1 MSTVLCYVLCST
13 SQDKYHK
20 VLHNKILKTW
30 SPKKLPASNIFS
42 SFLKETTELGSVGE
56 SFRVCCNSTLYRV
69 STSLTDFRFQPSLK
83 SDGHF
88 SKVTSISQ
96 LYNQFVIP
104 VNLFKVFPEKIIN
117 LQKTQSLSC
126 LFLASWFKM
135 KIKVASQQ
143 CFSHTSSNKLLLECE
158 FFNLSHLMWE
168 MEGGFYAHL
177 GIFNFILQTCPNF
190 KIMRSVISVSQE
202 FRLQTGQTRFV
213 LFCFSLL
220 TLCDVSES
228 GYP

>member
-13 SQDKYHK
+13 FQDKYHK

-42 SFLKETTELGSVGE
+42 SFLNETTELGSVGG

-117 LQKTQSLSC
+117 LQKTQSLSS
-126 LFLASWFKM
+126 LF
-135 KIKVASQQ
+135 
-143 CFSHTSSNKLLLECE
+143 FSKL
-158 FFNLSHLMWE
+158 
-168 MEGGFYAHL
+168 
-177 GIFNFILQTCPNF
+177 I
-190 KIMRSVISVSQE
+190 
-202 FRLQTGQTRFV
+202 
-213 LFCFSLL
+213 
-220 TLCDVSES
+220 
-228 GYP
+228 